1 PRSKINNRMSK
12 LLVSRPRNRWFV
24 WFAPVTVPAYLL
36 YLAAM
41 SAIAGSYYLTIE
53 QTIAPIALWIKRSR
67 RSNLADSDASRE
79 LDQSRPPRWVAWLA
93 IAMLAVGVA
102 LAIGTSAAATVILLP
117 WIRHGAGQI
126 GTIAA
131 PLIFL
136 ICLLAT
142 FTALAAA
149 AHVAIWAV

>member
-1 PRSKINNRMSK
+1 
-12 LLVSRPRNRWFV
+12 
-24 WFAPVTVPAYLL
+24 
-36 YLAAM
+36 
-41 SAIAGSYYLTIE
+41 
-53 QTIAPIALWIKRSR
+53 TIAPIALWIKRSR

-149 AHVAIWAV
+149 AHVAIWAVKQLLRMLVAVGRWQSGVESRAIAGIAGAVWLLAAVWSVATCIDPHAGWAA